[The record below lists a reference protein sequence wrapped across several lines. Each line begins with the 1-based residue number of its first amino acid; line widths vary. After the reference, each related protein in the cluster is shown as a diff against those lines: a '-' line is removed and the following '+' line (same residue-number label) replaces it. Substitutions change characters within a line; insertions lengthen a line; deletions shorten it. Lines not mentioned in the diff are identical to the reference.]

1 MNINETAA
9 KAGAGLYRGQEQMDD
24 LGRTAGEK
32 LDEARHRTAAALEH
46 AASSVRTT
54 GRQGAEVIDSLSE
67 NAAGKLDST
76 AAYVRS
82 HDVGG
87 MLVNLRQVI
96 AQNPTGFLV
105 LAASIGFLAGSAVR
119 RNSRRA

>member
-1 MNINETAA
+1 MNINETAS
-9 KAGAGLYRGQEQMDD
+9 KVGAGLKHGQDHMDD

-32 LDEARHRTAAALEH
+32 LDDARYRTAAALEN

-54 GRQGAEVIDSLSE
+54 GRQGAETIDSLSQT
-67 NAAGKLDST
+67 AAGKLDST
-76 AAYVRS
+76 AAYVRN
-82 HDVGG
+82 HNVGG

-96 AQNPTGFLV
+96 ARNPTGFLV

-119 RNSRRA
+119 RNKPVA

>member
-32 LDEARHRTAAALEH
+32 LDEARNRTAAALEN

>member
-1 MNINETAA
+1 MNINETAS
-9 KAGAGLYRGQEQMDD
+9 KVGAGLYRGQERVDD

-32 LDEARHRTAAALEH
+32 LDEARHRTAAALEN

-54 GRQGAEVIDSLSE
+54 GRQGAEAIGTLSE

-76 AAYVRS
+76 AAYVRG
-82 HDVGG
+82 HDVVG

-96 AQNPTGFLV
+96 ARNPTGFLV

-119 RNSRRA
+119 RNNRSA

>member
-1 MNINETAA
+1 
-9 KAGAGLYRGQEQMDD
+9 

-32 LDEARHRTAAALEH
+32 LDEARNGTADALEN

-54 GRQGAEVIDSLSE
+54 GRYGAETIGTLSE
-67 NAAGKLDST
+67 SAAGKLDST

-87 MLVNLRQVI
+87 MLISLRRVI
-96 AQNPTGFLV
+96 RRHPTGFLV
-105 LAASIGFLAGSAVR
+105 LAAGIGFLAGSAVR
-119 RNSRRA
+119 NKSLE